1 MQQAVSS
8 RGEYAVKRK
17 VSCALAFIAAAG
29 IVACSDNNIYEP
41 ESSVPET
48 TAETVTEATTE
59 VQTADP
65 TAEPEH
71 GKLRPIWGNGGIT
84 LKMDGEEIQFAEL
97 ESVPTAE
104 DVSIAD
110 YNFDGYE
117 DIFIPDNDVIC
128 GMGGDYWLYDP
139 EKNKFELSQ
148 ELALVD
154 GRGWRMDIYNND
166 QLCLALY
173 GHYGSTKT
181 YYQWQGSSLVP
192 VRFLDIYFAQD
203 DSMDQLEDAY
213 EYDENGER
221 YMVSRT
227 FINISNGARYK
238 TIDSPRYFRVTDD
251 SVLVMQGREVLQTI
265 EGVRLMGIV
274 EKLEEYK
281 ENAEQTPEMRE
292 FEVLAPE
299 HYLLTSDF
307 NFDGEN
313 DLGIR
318 TDTGLANETLS
329 YDYYVYDPDK
339 KQYVI
344 VEEISGKS
352 HMYDLDSEDKSF
364 WIYDG
369 WGWWTDDEYD
379 DYRYQW
385 QDGKLKPIE
394 WLHTYSSDGKRLC
407 DCYEYDENGNAVFVR
422 TGVVICD
429 NFSEEDEAQ

>member
-1 MQQAVSS
+1 MHQAVSS

-17 VSCALAFIAAAG
+17 VSGALAFIAAAG

-48 TAETVTEATTE
+48 TAEFGTEATTE
-59 VQTADP
+59 LQTAAP

-84 LKMDGEEIQFAEL
+84 LKMDGEEIQHIDL
-97 ESVPTAE
+97 ENVPTAE
-104 DVSIAD
+104 EVSVKD

-117 DIFIPDNDVIC
+117 DIFIPDSDVSY

-181 YYQWQGSSLVP
+181 YYEWQGSSLVP

-203 DSMDQLEDAY
+203 GIMDQLEDAY

-238 TIDSPRYFRVTDD
+238 TIDAPRYFRVTDD
-251 SVLVMQGREVLQTI
+251 SVLVMQGRELLQTI
-265 EGVRLMGIV
+265 GGVRLMEIV
-274 EKLEEYK
+274 KELQEYK
-281 ENAEQTPEMRE
+281 ENAEQTPAMRE

-299 HYLLTSDF
+299 HYLLTGDF
-307 NFDGEN
+307 NFDGER
-313 DLGIR
+313 DLAIP
-318 TDTGLANETLS
+318 TDTALTGERSS
-329 YDYYVYDPDK
+329 YDFYVYDPDK
-339 KQYVI
+339 EQYVI
-344 VEEISGKS
+344 VEELCGKAT
-352 HMYDLDSEDKSF
+352 MYNFDSENKTF
-364 WIYDG
+364 WIYDD
-369 WGWWTDDEYD
+369 WWTDDEYD
-379 DYRYQW
+379 DYCYQW
-385 QDGKLKPIE
+385 QDGSLKPVE
-394 WLHTYSSDGKRLC
+394 WHHTYSSDGKRLC
-407 DCYEYDENGNAVFVR
+407 DIYEYDENGKPVFLR
-422 TGVVICD
+422 TGVVIYD
-429 NFSEEDEAQ
+429 HFSEEDEAQ